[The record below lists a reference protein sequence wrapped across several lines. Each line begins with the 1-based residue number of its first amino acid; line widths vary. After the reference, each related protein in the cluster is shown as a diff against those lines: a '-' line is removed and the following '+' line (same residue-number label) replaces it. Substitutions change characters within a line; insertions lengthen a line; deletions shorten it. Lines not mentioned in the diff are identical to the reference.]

1 MTSRTI
7 DIKCS
12 ACRNYLFSLQP
23 DDYKGMSKDYYCDD
37 NEDCHRQAIVDKLKE
52 QSKGSKL

>member
-7 DIKCS
+7 DIKCH

-23 DDYKGMSKDYYCDD
+23 DDYENMSTDYYCDD
-37 NEDCHRQAIVDKLKE
+37 NEDCQRQATIDKLK
-52 QSKGSKL
+52 KKPDDRDD

>member
-7 DIKCS
+7 DISCS

-23 DDYKGMSKDYYCDD
+23 DDYESMSKDYYCDD
-37 NEDCHRQAIVDKLKE
+37 NEDCQAQGTVDKLK
-52 QSKGSKL
+52 KNPNVGTD